1 MCGGKKLILFHY
13 IWSTQ
18 IPHSPKLFTL
28 KLVHMLFYFALNQP
42 LANLKN
48 NNIKHLVDNLEN
60 LLNIYI
66 LM

>member
-13 IWSTQ
+13 IRSAQ
-18 IPHSPKLFTL
+18 IPHSPKLFTV
-28 KLVHMLFYFALNQP
+28 KVHMLFYFALNQP